1 MFIFDIDGVLA
12 DVTHLLPLIN
22 QSLPKEKRDYDQY
35 YKRIGEALPIE
46 GGKILGQGLIMH
58 KVVFITGRRESSR
71 CDTVAWLLRHFKPMQ
86 RHDCLVYMRPDDDE
100 RPAHEVKRDL
110 FAQMQKDY
118 FNANHWPRTVEAS
131 EIVVFEDDRRC
142 VEMYKQL
149 GCYVNHVKHDKA
161 RS

>member
-12 DVTHLLPLIN
+12 DVTHLLPLIS
-22 QSLPKEKRDYDQY
+22 QDLSKEKRDYDQY
-35 YKRIGEALPIE
+35 YQRIGEALPIE

-71 CDTVAWLLRHFKPMQ
+71 CDTVDWLHRHFKPMQ
-86 RHDCLVYMRPDDDE
+86 RHDCLLYMRPDGDE

-110 FAQMQKDY
+110 FAQMQNEY
-118 FNANHWPRTVEAS
+118 FKANHWPRTVEPS
-131 EIVVFEDDRRC
+131 DIVVFEDDRQC

-161 RS
+161 RI